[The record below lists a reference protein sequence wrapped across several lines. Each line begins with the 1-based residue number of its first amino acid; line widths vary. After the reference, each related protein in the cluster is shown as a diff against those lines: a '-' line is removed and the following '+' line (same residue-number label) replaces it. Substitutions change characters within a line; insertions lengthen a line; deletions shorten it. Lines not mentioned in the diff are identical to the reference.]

1 MTKLLKHLTL
11 SVLAVMALGGIA
23 LAQPPQAQA
32 AEKIPVKLQI
42 VFSKFEGER
51 KTSSLPYTVF
61 ATANGDRAQINVSTN
76 VPIVGSS
83 GVVTYT
89 NLGTNIDATVTTE
102 SGRYKVTLN
111 LKDNYL
117 VVPKPEAA
125 NANVRP
131 AADSQS
137 FGQFS
142 YSGGITMKEGETK
155 QVISA
160 ADRASGEVVKVD
172 ITLTLDK

>member
-1 MTKLLKHLTL
+1 MTKLLKHLALTIL
-11 SVLAVMALGGIA
+11 AVLASGVV
-23 LAQPPQAQA
+23 AQAQQAQA
-32 AEKIPVKLQI
+32 EKVPVKLQI
-42 VFSKFEGER
+42 VFSKYEGER

-61 ATANGDRAQINVSTN
+61 ATANGDRVQINVGTN

-83 GVVTYT
+83 GAVTYT
-89 NLGTNIDATVTTE
+89 NLGTNIDCTVTTE
-102 SGRYKVTLN
+102 SGRYKVSVN

-117 VVPKPEAA
+117 VVPKPEAE

-131 AADSQS
+131 ADAQS
-137 FGQFS
+137 YGQFS
-142 YSGGITMKEGETK
+142 FSGSLTVKEGETK
-155 QVISA
+155 QIVSA

>member
-1 MTKLLKHLTL
+1 MTTFLKHLAIGVL
-11 SVLAVMALGGIA
+11 VVLAFGSGAQ
-23 LAQPPQAQA
+23 AQPAQAQ

-42 VFSKFEGER
+42 LFSKYEGER

-61 ATANGDRAQINVSTN
+61 ASANGDRAQINVSTN

-83 GVVTYT
+83 GAVTYT
-89 NLGTNIDATVTTE
+89 NLGTSIDATITTE
-102 SGRYKVTLN
+102 SGRYKVVLS
-111 LKDNYL
+111 LKDNYM
-117 VVPKPEAA
+117 VVPKPEAE

-142 YSGGITMKEGETK
+142 YSGAITLKEGETK